1 MKIYGYGAEKKEKGK
16 PRTLIFQSSD
26 RRGPSWLNSFAG
38 SWLSLMAT
46 SVPVLMMLVVVGVL
60 MRMHRGFVAVLV
72 AVMAVSHCFV
82 PMLMLMSVFAVA
94 AHQSSLLSFL
104 S

>member
-26 RRGPSWLNSFAG
+26 RRRPSWLNSFAG

-46 SVPVLMMLVVVGVL
+46 SVPVLMMPIVVGVL
-60 MRMHRGFVAVLV
+60 MRMHRVFVAVLMT
-72 AVMAVSHCFV
+72 VMAMSYCVM
-82 PMLMLMSVFAVA
+82 PMLMFMFVFAMT
-94 AHQSSLLSFL
+94 AHPSSLLSFPD
-104 S
+104 